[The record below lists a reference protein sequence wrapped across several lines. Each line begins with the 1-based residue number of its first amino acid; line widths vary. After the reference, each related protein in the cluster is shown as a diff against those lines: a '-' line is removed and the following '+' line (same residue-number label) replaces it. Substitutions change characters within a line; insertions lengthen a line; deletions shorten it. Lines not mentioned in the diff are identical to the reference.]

1 MNFSVFSRVM
11 MAGMF
16 TVLILGNITAQQK
29 STPQNWFHLDFDRD
43 GIPGLSTNR
52 AYEELLNGRNSQ
64 TVVVAVIDSGIDF
77 DHEDLKSV
85 MWVNED
91 EIPGNGIDDDKN
103 GYIDDIHGWNFI
115 GNPDGRNIDD
125 ENLEIVRLY
134 NQWKVRFEGADL
146 SRLSKADRAD
156 YETYQNYAKEIKE
169 KRAELAPNVELYA
182 ATLKAFNSIAASLG
196 KSHAEITLEDVQG
209 FRSTDET
216 LTRAGRMLSNYMQ
229 QGETFEGIYHEIEDV
244 YAYFNGQYNYNWNPD
259 FDARHI
265 SGDNPM
271 DTDDRSYGNSDV
283 EGGDATHGT
292 HVAGIIGAVRNNG
305 LGMDGVAGNVRI
317 MSVRAVPNGDERD
330 KDVANAIRYAV
341 DNGAQV
347 INMSFGKGASPQKE
361 AVDEAVRYAV
371 SKDVILIHAAGND
384 GKENNLSNNF
394 PNDRFARKG
403 LFAPSE
409 ASTWIE
415 VGASTALNSASI
427 TADFSNYSPELVDV
441 FAPGVRI
448 YATVPGDEYQNLQ
461 GTSMAAPM
469 VAGVAAL
476 LRGYFPDLTGAQI
489 KSIIMASTVRYQT
502 QVNIPGSEGEKASF
516 TRLCVTGGVVNAY
529 KAIELAK
536 ATKGKKK
543 NAPARDSMLR

>member
-1 MNFSVFSRVM
+1 MNFSVFTRVM

-52 AYEELLNGRNSQ
+52 AYEELLNGRKSQ
-64 TVVVAVIDSGIDF
+64 PVVVAVIDSGIDYE
-77 DHEDLKSV
+77 HEDLKPV

-91 EIPGNGIDDDKN
+91 EIPGNGIDDDNN

-134 NQWKVRFEGADL
+134 NQWKTRFEGADL

-156 YETYQNYAKEIKE
+156 YDTYQNYANEIKQ
-169 KRAELAPNVELYA
+169 KRAELAPNVELYSS
-182 ATLKAFNSIAASLG
+182 TLKAFNSIAASLG

-244 YAYFNGQYNYNWNPD
+244 FAYFNGQYNYNWNPD

-271 DTDDRSYGNSDV
+271 DTSDRNYGNSDV

-292 HVAGIIGAVRNNG
+292 HVAGIIGAARGNG
-305 LGMDGVAGNVRI
+305 LGMDGVADNVRI

-409 ASTWIE
+409 AATWIE
-415 VGASTALNSASI
+415 VGASTALNSASL

-476 LRGYFPDLTGAQI
+476 LRGYFPDLTGTQI

-502 QVNIPGSEGEKASF
+502 QVNIPGGEGEKASF
-516 TRLCVTGGVVNAY
+516 ARLCVTGGIVNAY

-543 NAPARDSMLR
+543 NAPARDPMLR